1 VPGRGLAAGPAKIAG
16 RELIADR
23 APKILAGNRII
34 NNDRWPHTTAMSQ
47 PPITFLVFA
56 YKQEQ
61 FIREAVEG
69 ALAQTYSP
77 LEIILSD
84 DCSPDRTFEIM
95 QEMAAAYRGPHKIVL
110 NRNPKNLGLGSHLN
124 RLMELASGEIIV
136 IGAGDDI
143 SLPERVERIQCEFAA
158 SGGKAMAVFSD
169 MTEID
174 ATGNILKL
182 TDTRPRPGF
191 DHPVQCCRNMLE
203 GIEGASNSWHRKVF
217 DVFGPLQPVIVFE
230 DRVIALRAALLGDIR
245 HIPEPLVKYRRH
257 QANTVAMFHSTDVKQ
272 ARRTLEYFL
281 SAYRNSA
288 CDLENFVQN
297 IQPDFPEAS
306 QCRRMIRRRICK
318 LESYLRIYSGSPGRM
333 IRGLFGLA
341 LSGGNPLQ
349 GIKLCGRVL
358 HSGSASSCP

>member
-1 VPGRGLAAGPAKIAG
+1 
-16 RELIADR
+16 LIFGAF
-23 APKILAGNRII
+23 
-34 NNDRWPHTTAMSQ
+34 MSS
-47 PPITFLVFA
+47 PLVTFLVLG

-61 FIREAVEG
+61 FIREAVAG

-84 DCSPDRTFEIM
+84 DCSSDRTFEIM
-95 QEMAAAYRGPHKIVL
+95 REMAAAYRGPHKIIL
-110 NRNPKNLGLGSHLN
+110 NRNPKNLGLGSHIN
-124 RLMELASGEIIV
+124 RLMELAGGEIIV

-143 SLPERVERIQCEFAA
+143 SLPERAERIQREFAA

-174 ATGNILKL
+174 GNGNFLKHA
-182 TDTRPRPGF
+182 DTRPRQGF

-203 GIEGASNSWHRKVF
+203 GITGASNAWHRKVF
-217 DVFGPLQPVIVFE
+217 DVFGPLQPEIVFE
-230 DRVIALRAALLGDIR
+230 DRVIALRAALLGGIR

-257 QANTVAMFHSTDVKQ
+257 ESNSVAMFHSTDLKQ
-272 ARRTLEYFL
+272 ARRTLECFL

-288 CDLENFVQN
+288 SDLETFINK

-306 QCRRMIRRRICK
+306 RCRRMIRRRIGK
-318 LESYLRIYSGSPGRM
+318 LESYLRIHSGSPGQM

-341 LSGGNPLQ
+341 LNGGNPIQ

-358 HSGSASSCP
+358 RSGSVSSCP